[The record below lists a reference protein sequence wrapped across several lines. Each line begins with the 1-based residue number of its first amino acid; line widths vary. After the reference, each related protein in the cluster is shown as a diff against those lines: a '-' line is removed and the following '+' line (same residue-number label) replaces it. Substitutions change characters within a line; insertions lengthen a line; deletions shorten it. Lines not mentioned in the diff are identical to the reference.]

1 MTTKCSKMVIKGDII
16 MFIKRGDDRGDG
28 KIISVIEEDELTDA
42 QRKSA
47 EDVSRRTSKNGKTD
61 SSKKLG
67 SQ

>member
-1 MTTKCSKMVIKGDII
+1 

-47 EDVSRRTSKNGKTD
+47 EDVSKRTSKSGKTD